1 MKAED
6 GACAY
11 PEAPYMPNI
20 QTSKAT
26 DLTLNG
32 PRNLPRMIMSRWP
45 IKVQI

>member
-6 GACAY
+6 GACAH

-20 QTSKAT
+20 QTTKAT

-32 PRNLPRMIMSRWP
+32 PEKSATDDNVEMAH
-45 IKVQI
+45 